1 MDDDFNKFITSL
13 CNSEDE
19 INDELLQLLDGT
31 IKKASEYNIYR
42 ACRYRRFYIKLKKI
56 KEERQNKAKEL
67 AVSNE
72 KEEEKPE
79 LATLT
84 AESDS
89 K

>member
-19 INDELLQLLDGT
+19 INDELLQILDDT
-31 IKKASEYNIYR
+31 IKKASEYNKYQAFYYR
-42 ACRYRRFYIKLKKI
+42 KFYIKLKKI

-67 AVSNE
+67 DISH
-72 KEEEKPE
+72 KSEESSE
-79 LATLT
+79 LDVQT